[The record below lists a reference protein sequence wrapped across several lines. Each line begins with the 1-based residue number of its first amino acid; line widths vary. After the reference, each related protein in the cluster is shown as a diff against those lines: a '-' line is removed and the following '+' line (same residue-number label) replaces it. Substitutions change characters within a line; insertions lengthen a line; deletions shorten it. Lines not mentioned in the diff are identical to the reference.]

1 VFAGVDHGHVGEK
14 VVEINLK
21 SPGEHLSA
29 LGQGGSAVICF
40 GAALAWPCSGWR
52 IWNVHC
58 VAGVDAGVIEEAL
71 GAVSK
76 ASADVF

>member
-1 VFAGVDHGHVGEK
+1 
-14 VVEINLK
+14 
-21 SPGEHLSA
+21 
-29 LGQGGSAVICF
+29 VICF